1 MLQSQMILK
10 FIDGEKFNEF
20 EVEHAFYIKSSEEA
34 MSIPTKGTLLKTNSI
49 GSKMYEVRYKLLNV
63 AQNGN
68 ELIPSYLFERVFD
81 KK

>member
-1 MLQSQMILK
+1 MLQSQMIHN

-20 EVEHAFYIKSSEEA
+20 ELEHAFWLNSDDETKSLP
-34 MSIPTKGTLLKTNSI
+34 IKGTLLKTNSI

-63 AQNGN
+63 VHNGN
-68 ELIPSYLFERVFD
+68 ILIPSYLFERVFD